1 MHSTWDIS
9 KNNLLNVAIAF
20 LDSWDAK
27 MEIKITNE
35 VSAVMVP
42 LIIDAWL
49 FSKLTAK
56 INHDRIYLSQ

>member
-1 MHSTWDIS
+1 
-9 KNNLLNVAIAF
+9 
-20 LDSWDAK
+20 

-49 FSKLTAK
+49 FSELTAK
-56 INHDRIYLSQ
+56 INHDRIYL

>member
-56 INHDRIYLSQ
+56 INHDRIYL